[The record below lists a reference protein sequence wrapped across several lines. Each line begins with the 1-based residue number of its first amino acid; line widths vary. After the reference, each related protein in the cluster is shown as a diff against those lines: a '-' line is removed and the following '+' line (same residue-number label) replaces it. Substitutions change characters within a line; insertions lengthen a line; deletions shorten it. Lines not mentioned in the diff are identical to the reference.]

1 MVICII
7 KIDNTNN
14 IKNITKTTKTILFA
28 SLLVAMILPFSTM
41 DFAFADVS
49 PEIKEEAKKGH
60 DAWKELKAEKK
71 KVKKDSKKIDK
82 LEKKFQKYV
91 KELNK
96 HGIATQEQW
105 DKNSQ
110 YWRNMNMPSISEPI
124 IENDNTHNT
133 MLGVDSFSN
142 VGNSEIELMSHGCG
156 SCTSQKLYVIAG
168 FDYLLWG
175 FWPTTAYAD
184 AGWKTLTY
192 DGQERTS
199 FVTTEDDHD
208 EITPHISQKIQKSG
222 TVNYDY
228 GYDARAGGS
237 LLDAN
242 NSYGINAIQVAPN
255 SLSITED
262 ELSNVVDGTTISYT
276 VEVNWL
282 Q

>member
-1 MVICII
+1 M
-7 KIDNTNN
+7 N
-14 IKNITKTTKTILFA
+14 
-28 SLLVAMILPFSTM
+28 
-41 DFAFADVS
+41 
-49 PEIKEEAKKGH
+49 
-60 DAWKELKAEKK
+60 
-71 KVKKDSKKIDK
+71 K
-82 LEKKFQKYV
+82 LNE
-91 KELNK
+91 

-105 DKNSQ
+105 EANPQ
-110 YWRNMNMPSISEPI
+110 YWRNMNMPPTPEPI
-124 IENDNTHNT
+124 TENDNTHN
-133 MLGVDSFSN
+133 MVWQGDSSIFN
-142 VGNSEIELMSHGCG
+142 VSYNGIDLMSHGCG

-175 FWPTTAYAD
+175 FWPTSAYAD

-192 DGQERTS
+192 VGQERTS

-208 EITPHISQKIQKSG
+208 EITPHITQKIQKSG

-228 GYDARAGGS
+228 GYDARVGGS
-237 LLDAN
+237 FLDAN
-242 NSYGINAIQVAPN
+242 SSYGINAIQVAPN